1 METKFV
7 FKQSITFL
15 SKGMVLG
22 FSSILIIGVAY
33 AFSTWNPRQPP
44 QANPANGNVKISCD
58 SLTGITYTTGFTT
71 WSAEQPPLATP
82 ANGNTKVTCSPYLAG
97 GESIH
102 TEEDCMNTGG
112 SVETAGSVKLCS
124 FKPGIGGNTCTDLNC
139 NTTYSPPSTIKD
151 YHFAAHP
158 RYWNCPTGWNR
169 YKNWGQYSMKGYW
182 VTQEGW
188 YNYNPSADTCYYGSF
203 STVCTIWMTAVP
215 SAWYIGYVQFPW
227 AENNNHDGYYTDS
240 GRYGGAMCPSG
251 TNQHFV
257 FATMEDIGC
266 Y

>member
-1 METKFV
+1 METKFA
-7 FKQSITFL
+7 FKKLTTFL
-15 SKGMVLG
+15 SKGMIFG

-44 QANPANGNVKISCD
+44 QANPADGNVKIGCD
-58 SLTGITYTTGFTT
+58 SLTGITYAAGFTT

-112 SVETAGSVKLCS
+112 NVETAGSVKLCS

-139 NTTYSPPSTIKD
+139 NTNFAPSSIRT
-151 YHFAAHP
+151 YHFAEHP
-158 RYWNCPTGWNR
+158 RYWSCPSGWNR
-169 YKNWGQYSMKGYW
+169 YKNWGKYSTTGCW

-188 YNYNPSADTCYYGSF
+188 YNSGSDSCGMGWTTCLRWLTSCTAGNIYGGVS
-203 STVCTIWMTAVP
+203 VI
-215 SAWYIGYVQFPW
+215 FPW
-227 AENNNHDGYYTDS
+227 SENNNKNGYYVQH
-240 GRYGGAMCPSG
+240 GPYGGAMCPSG
-251 TNQHFV
+251 TNLHYS
-257 FATMEDIGC
+257 FAMMEDIGC